1 LLTDVKENLD
11 LWGFKSQCSTCAVKE
26 LCFAVK
32 RTAFLER
39 KTAST
44 VWRHCM
50 LSKKL
55 VLLSKGQH
63 SSKERQHRLCGG
75 TVCCQRSLF
84 CCQKDSIPRKKDS
97 INCVEAL
104 YAVKEA
110 CFAVK
115 RTAFL
120 ERKTASTMWRHC
132 MLSKKLVLRSKGQH
146 SSKERQHQP
155 NSIIPPQ
162 IPTCR
167 LPT

>member
-1 LLTDVKENLD
+1 MD

-55 VLLSKGQH
+55 VLRSKGQH

-84 CCQKDSIPRKKDS
+84 CGQKDSIPRKKDS
-97 INCVEAL
+97 INRIAL
-104 YAVKEA
+104 SPHKSQLAD
-110 CFAVK
+110 
-115 RTAFL
+115 FL
-120 ERKTASTMWRHC
+120 HKKARMTFNAPW
-132 MLSKKLVLRSKGQH
+132 LSPFSFILRQNISLQG
-146 SSKERQHQP
+146 SCLRP
-155 NSIIPPQ
+155 CII
-162 IPTCR
+162 R
-167 LPT
+167 LR